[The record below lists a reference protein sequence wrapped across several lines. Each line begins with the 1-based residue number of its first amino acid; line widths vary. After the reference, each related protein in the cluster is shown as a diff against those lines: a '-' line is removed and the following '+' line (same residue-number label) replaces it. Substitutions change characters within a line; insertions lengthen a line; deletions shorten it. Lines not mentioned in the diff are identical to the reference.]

1 MRTSPTT
8 GIAVV
13 VEHDPQPYVAVT
25 GHVTMQTFP
34 ELADRLPG
42 VFGWLAAHGV
52 APAGPPFFRY
62 RVIDMAAELVIE
74 AGVPVAQDVTP
85 EADLS
90 VDVLPAGRYVT
101 TTYVG
106 PPDHLVEV
114 TAGLLRWAEDRRLV
128 FDVSPSPAGEIWGCR
143 LEWLETNPAEQPD
156 PSKWQTRL
164 AFRLAD

>member
-1 MRTSPTT
+1 MSTSP
-8 GIAVV
+8 GPDIAVV
-13 VEHDPQPYVAVT
+13 EQDAQPYVAVT
-25 GHVTMQTFP
+25 GHVTMQTIP

-42 VFGWLAAHGV
+42 VFEWLGAHDV

-62 RVIDMAAELVIE
+62 RVIDMARELVME
-74 AGVPVAQDVTP
+74 AGVPVAQPVTP
-85 EADLS
+85 EADLT

-106 PPDHLVEV
+106 PPEDLVEV
-114 TAGLLRWAEDRRLV
+114 TGGLLRWAEDRGLD
-128 FDVSPSPAGEIWGCR
+128 FDASPSQAGEVWGCR

-156 PSKWQTRL
+156 PSQWQTRL